1 MENTGLRLLI
11 VDDHPIVRDGFAA
24 VLRDAGMQIVGMA
37 GNGRDALAL
46 AAELLP
52 EVILMD
58 IHMPVMDGLMATQA
72 LTQQLP
78 QIKVLMLT
86 MEDSPEYAAKAMQA
100 GAKGYL
106 VKHSDTDQLLHAI
119 DTVQRGMFV
128 SPYPPAAM
136 PSTASANSIP
146 LTPRETQVLVLV
158 AKGKQS
164 GEIARIL
171 NIETRT
177 VETHRQ
183 KIRDKLGLRSVAELT
198 RYALDHGLI

>member
-52 EVILMD
+52 DVILMD
-58 IHMPVMDGLMATQA
+58 IHMPVMDGLRATQA
-72 LTQQLP
+72 LAQQLP

-86 MEDSPEYAAKAMQA
+86 LEDSPEYAAKAMQA
-100 GAKGYL
+100 GAKGYMA
-106 VKHSDTDQLLHAI
+106 KNNCDTDRLLHAI

-128 SPYPPAAM
+128 SPYPPTTV
-136 PSTASANSIP
+136 SSSSP
-146 LTPRETQVLVLV
+146 LTSRETEVLILV

-171 NIETRT
+171 KIETRT

-183 KIRDKLGLRSVAELT
+183 NIRDKLGLRSVAELT